1 MIGPICDPCRSACCR
16 SPKME
21 ACACLWKGLA
31 AAEPP
36 LGWMMDFRGVEPHD
50 LRCVR
55 CLVGYP
61 WSGSLVPAVVVVRP
75 VRLGDWRKKTL
86 QLAQEGLVVGAFTE
100 VEEAQRWVQS
110 KALTQRCQTVFEQI
124 Q

>member
-1 MIGPICDPCRSACCR
+1 MHGAVGGACSSR
-16 SPKME
+16 AAPWL
-21 ACACLWKGLA
+21 ADGLQ
-31 AAEPP
+31 
-36 LGWMMDFRGVEPHD
+36 GGEPHD